1 MLGICLCFI
10 LFQMHGI
17 CLILQAYVHFK
28 NDALLKTLLAKRN
41 NLLRRLKRKRLS
53 QLLRKPRSIWYQNG
67 RTGQWWVNMINNRL
81 SEEEWKKNFRLSRT
95 QFFSLLEELHP
106 HITPK
111 PNSPN
116 HRALAADKKL
126 AITLYYLKDTGSLR
140 MTANTFGIHISTAS
154 KTIHNVC
161 KAISQF
167 LGPKYLK
174 LPKDK
179 NEMQRKIAEFEVMFG
194 MFQAFGCIDGTH
206 IPILRPEDN
215 SQDYFCYKMFFS
227 LNVQAICDSRGL
239 FMDVD
244 CRWPGCVHDAKVF
257 ANSRVNEKLQNG
269 SLPVTYQQL
278 IPGRTKV
285 GSYLI
290 GDPAYPLTPYCM
302 KEYDSCTI
310 NAQVVFNNMLRSA
323 RNPIECAFGRLKAR
337 WGFLT
342 RKVDLKLSLVPTAVY
357 ACFVLHNICE
367 QHMYYLDPELVQNQY
382 YVQQCNQMDAQNIP
396 DPVLSG
402 NLEEGSAIRDII
414 TFYIENNL
422 PDNLVEQV

>member
-1 MLGICLCFI
+1 
-10 LFQMHGI
+10 
-17 CLILQAYVHFK
+17 
-28 NDALLKTLLAKRN
+28 
-41 NLLRRLKRKRLS
+41 
-53 QLLRKPRSIWYQNG
+53 
-67 RTGQWWVNMINNRL
+67 MINNRL

-95 QFFSLLEELHP
+95 QFFSLLEELQP
-106 HITPK
+106 NITPK
-111 PNSPN
+111 PSSPN

-126 AITLYYLKDTGSLR
+126 AI
-140 MTANTFGIHISTAS
+140 F
-154 KTIHNVC
+154 
-161 KAISQF
+161 F

-179 NEMQRKIAEFEVMFG
+179 NEMERKIAEFEVMFG

-215 SQDYFCYKMFFS
+215 SKDYFCYKMFFS

-239 FMDVD
+239 CMDVD

-269 SLPVTYQQL
+269 PLPVTYQQL

-323 RNPIECAFGRLKAR
+323 RNPIVCIWQAKSKMGVLNKESRLKVIF
-337 WGFLT
+337 GPNS
-342 RKVDLKLSLVPTAVY
+342 SLCML
-357 ACFVLHNICE
+357 CFA
-367 QHMYYLDPELVQNQY
+367 QYL
-382 YVQQCNQMDAQNIP
+382 
-396 DPVLSG
+396 
-402 NLEEGSAIRDII
+402 
-414 TFYIENNL
+414 
-422 PDNLVEQV
+422 

>member
-1 MLGICLCFI
+1 MNLPKYRQTFLMLGICLCFI

-17 CLILQAYVHFK
+17 CLILQAYVHFR

-41 NLLRRLKRKRLS
+41 NL
-53 QLLRKPRSIWYQNG
+53 PRSIWYKNG
-67 RTGQWWVNMINNRL
+67 RSVQWWVNMINNRL

-95 QFFSLLEELHP
+95 QFFSLLEELQP

-278 IPGRTKV
+278 IPGCTKV

-323 RNPIECAFGRLKAR
+323 RNPIVCIWQAKSKMGVLNKESRLKVIF
-337 WGFLT
+337 GPNS
-342 RKVDLKLSLVPTAVY
+342 SLCML
-357 ACFVLHNICE
+357 CFA
-367 QHMYYLDPELVQNQY
+367 QYL
-382 YVQQCNQMDAQNIP
+382 
-396 DPVLSG
+396 
-402 NLEEGSAIRDII
+402 
-414 TFYIENNL
+414 
-422 PDNLVEQV
+422 